1 MTMVGH
7 GGLGWRRDGERE
19 RKKILEKMRKNDC
32 VQQQQQQQ
40 QQQPLHTTTSSS
52 LLLLKRNSSNPT
64 SFDTDSEKLKQFFS
78 KFDKIETGLI
88 GFDSTTELYCH
99 WPCVVPSPAIPPP
112 ATDHSISLT
121 QIKPISASF
130 YLKPIT
136 PDFTNLTTNGFVV
149 LAMDLKRELTFS

>member
-32 VQQQQQQQ
+32 VQQQQ
-40 QQQPLHTTTSSS
+40 PLHTTTSSS

-64 SFDTDSEKLKQFFS
+64 LFDTDSEKLKQFFS
-78 KFDKIETGLI
+78 KFDKIETAPI
-88 GFDSTTELYCH
+88 GFDSTTELCCH
-99 WPCVVPSPAIPPP
+99 WPCVVSSSAILLP
-112 ATDHSISLT
+112 ATDHSISQT

-130 YLKPIT
+130 YLKPIA
-136 PDFTNLTTNGFVV
+136 PDLGLFDYGLV
-149 LAMDLKRELTFS
+149 